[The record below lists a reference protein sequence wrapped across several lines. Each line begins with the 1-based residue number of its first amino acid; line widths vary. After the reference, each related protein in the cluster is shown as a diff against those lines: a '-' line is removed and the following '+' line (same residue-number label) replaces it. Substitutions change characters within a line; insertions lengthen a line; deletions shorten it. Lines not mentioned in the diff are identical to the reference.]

1 MLSML
6 FRCNKLVLGNK
17 SVTLDFGSERISSS
31 IGSKYQGFGSLK
43 RSRRIMGDKLHC
55 RGKT

>member
-1 MLSML
+1 ML